1 MFGPIALAAVSWLI
15 ILASVKAA
23 IRLDEGSA

>member
-1 MFGPIALAAVSWLI
+1 MTGVALAAVSWLI

-23 IRLDEGSA
+23 IRLDEADQ